1 MLVALAFA
9 VGCQD
14 DPPALA
20 PSGVGRVPID
30 TLAPGEIAE
39 GNEIAFGLRLPRDMR
54 VTSRQARAV
63 FALGRVHFEDVSNFV
78 RDRVEATQIDTGP
91 ARTRFIEAVPLRDK
105 SRAVD
110 IEVLVT
116 RRGTELV
123 VRDRTRVPAEPGL
136 SDEERW
142 RRAGLQP
149 NGKPTKDQME

>member
-1 MLVALAFA
+1 MGALVFA
-9 VGCQD
+9 AGCQD
-14 DPPALA
+14 DPPELA

-39 GNEIAFGLRLPRDMR
+39 GKEIAFGLRLPRDMR
-54 VTSRQARAV
+54 VTSRQSRAV
-63 FALGRVHFEDVSNFV
+63 FALGRLHIEEVSNFV
-78 RDRVEATQIDTGP
+78 RDRVDAKQVDTGP
-91 ARTRFIEAVPLRDK
+91 TRTRFVEAVPLRDK
-105 SRAVD
+105 TTTID
-110 IEVLVT
+110 IEVIVT
-116 RRGTELV
+116 RQGTEIV